1 MAKDDLS
8 SELDAGLKQQSKRA
22 GSNGTFS
29 SVNTETTQSSATEE
43 PVNRDRKVSWTRH
56 IRELGNAA
64 ALLFNPSRKRADL
77 LYELASLDNYLTE
90 RTLYRN
96 VGYWKDNPTTLDDAS
111 EALARTAAEK
121 LELSANDRL
130 LDVGFGYGDQ
140 DMYWME
146 HFQPREIVGINIT
159 QSQLDVATK
168 RVAERGMSDR
178 IRYQQASATQLPF
191 ADNSFDKVVALE
203 CAFHFQTRLDF
214 FREAFRVL
222 RPGGRLVLFDIVP
235 LPYADLPFFPRMISN
250 LGLYFWK
257 TCPENV
263 YDRAA
268 YEGKLR
274 TAGFAAQVVS
284 VYNDTLVPFSKYTIA
299 KLSDPVFAR
308 KINFLIAGMLWV
320 PAEIVTKNPLGLL
333 KLDYVLGVADKPT

>member
-1 MAKDDLS
+1 VIDMNSVTQPRPKSA
-8 SELDAGLKQQSKRA
+8 QR
-22 GSNGTFS
+22 SNAL
-29 SVNTETTQSSATEE
+29 N
-43 PVNRDRKVSWTRH
+43 WTRTA
-56 IRELGNAA
+56 RELKRAA
-64 ALLFNPSRKRADL
+64 ALLLNPSRGRADL
-77 LYELASLDNYLTE
+77 LYELSSVENYLTE

-96 VGYWKDNPTTLDDAS
+96 VGYWEDGTATLDDAS
-111 EALARTAAEK
+111 EALARVAAEK
-121 LELSANDRL
+121 LELGPNDRL

-146 HFQPREIVGINIT
+146 HYRPREIVGINIT
-159 QSQLDVATK
+159 QSQLELASK

-178 IRYQQASATQLPF
+178 IRYQSASATHLPF

-235 LPYADLPFFPRMISN
+235 LPYAHLPFFSRMFSH

-263 YDRAA
+263 YDRTV

-274 TAGFAAQVVS
+274 EAGFAADVQS
-284 VYNDTLVPFSKYTIA
+284 VYDKTLVPFSKFTLE
-299 KLSDPVFAR
+299 KLRDPEFYR
-308 KINFLIAGMLWV
+308 SLNFLIAGMLWV
-320 PAEIVTKNPLGLL
+320 PAEIVINNPMGLL
-333 KLDYVLGVADKPT
+333 QLDYVLGVANKPA